1 MGKQNKDNMKLD
13 FKNWLVSE
21 CRSRFYKNFYFGS
34 ETSVSDLK
42 WIAENYHRSDL
53 GDAFYLEIQDEI
65 LSRCLLET
73 NKQPTGRW
81 IYSRIIKPVGQLKAG
96 DDVGVSKPREGTWEV
111 VHLDTNA
118 RAFVSEKELAN
129 YVKSVRDG
137 NTPVMADSIEAL
149 RQVAAT
155 HRATQPQQPQQAQ
168 TQAKPS
174 AAPAKGQKWIYAK
187 TKQDIETIKAD
198 EDVGVVEAENGA
210 WEIWTFGG
218 QRMAATTKSDLP
230 NVVQSVKQDDGK
242 SIYSAPSLAELHDL
256 VEGKLSKGKPNDAD
270 KKKHVLEHEKLSDEQ
285 RRIDARFEQ
294 MMSSKSQD
302 HMMINALAGSGK
314 AQPLDSKI
322 LTPKGWIRMGD
333 IKVNNLVIGRDGK
346 PHKVI
351 GVFPQGMQE
360 VVEVGFMDGS
370 IVECS
375 EDHLWLTECKRE
387 RVYCQQKGI
396 PLFSYG
402 KVLTTKEIAGDLL
415 YRKQPKHYVPM
426 VENVEFASQ
435 LTIIDPYLMG
445 VLLGGG
451 SFRTGCVSYS
461 SEDKEIVESVDR
473 LLPPA
478 LKSRPTG
485 YGCDYRISS
494 GIKGRKNEIVA
505 EIKKLG
511 LWRMGSDNKFVP
523 DIYKFNTVETRAK
536 VLSGLLDTDGEVG
549 THTIF
554 YPTASYRL
562 AKDIKF
568 LVESL
573 GGTGKITHKKTSYT
587 YKGVKKSGKPCY
599 RVYIKISG
607 NPFSL
612 KRKQEKYTP
621 KTKYQPSRVIKSIT
635 SIGKKPCQC
644 IAVDA
649 KDNLYVTENCVVTHN
664 TTMLKHLAWKY
675 GKPGERWLYLVFNT
689 KNKVEAQEK
698 FPTSWV
704 DVRTTNGFLGN
715 LLKSN
720 ENVSRIDQTERMIE
734 VLNKKRNKASEDE
747 DEEEKSPMPR
757 SKMGEIVDG
766 SQFNEVLK
774 KLGIVEDATADAII
788 EKMPI
793 GEYSTT
799 AAKSC
804 AHSIRYMFKEVS
816 QKVAD
821 LAKAYGVDP
830 RKDGN
835 HVKAELEK
843 LFKGYDLDTGLAE
856 IKERIRKYRS
866 SSMVTE
872 VLAALK
878 KVYGFDFMGKNFKD
892 EIAEAA
898 EWLLKASLPKGTTQ
912 TLSFKGM
919 EYDLGSMRDFSDDIW
934 FAAINAHDMHW
945 PHYDVVL
952 ADEVQDFNPCQKL
965 MLEKLHGAG
974 AKIVAVGD
982 PNQAIYRFRGADGDA
997 FHSLGR
1003 TLKELSGDK
1012 DTEHTL
1018 TTNYRSRKGILD
1030 HVNNM
1035 GHVTGLKH
1043 SESKYPNGGGGEVTN
1058 QDKEYGEVFTTL
1070 KKEHEDSKKGGPKMP
1085 ETAFIARTNEPLVQA
1100 ALKMLG
1106 DGVPF
1111 IIVGRD
1117 VSNELMRHIGKVLK
1131 GAKMRD
1137 DSPAIP
1143 HPRAGGRPN
1152 LGVKLEEYQK
1162 KENER
1167 FSSMNSKKAYLQEM
1181 NATSEALYS
1190 ALAAFTGMSRDV
1202 EEMDDR
1208 AHDAMMR
1215 AVAAKPMPTV
1225 KDFKKWLKA
1234 RLGGFDV
1241 QDNEADLRAF
1251 NEKVKKEHPVVLTT
1265 AHKSK
1270 GLEFSR
1276 VYILRD
1282 DQFPHPRA
1290 TKEAD
1295 KLQEENARYVA
1306 YTRAM
1311 DQLHIVK
1318 LKGQPGYRPPGGEE

>member
-1 MGKQNKDNMKLD
+1 MKLD
-13 FKNWLVSE
+13 FKHWLVEE
-21 CRSRFYKNFYFGS
+21 CRSNFYRNFTFDGK
-34 ETSVSDLK
+34 TTLSDLK
-42 WIAENYHRSDL
+42 WIAENHPRSVL

-65 LSRCLLET
+65 LSRCFLET
-73 NKQPTGRW
+73 NKQPAGGRW
-81 IYSRIIKPVGQLKAG
+81 IYGKIVKPVGELKAG

-111 VHLDTNA
+111 VHLDTNK
-118 RAFVSEKELAN
+118 RAFVAEKELAS

-137 NTPVMADSIEAL
+137 NAPVMADTIEAL
-149 RQVAAT
+149 RAVAAS
-155 HRATQPQQPQQAQ
+155 HRTPAAPQQAAPQKQQQ
-168 TQAKPS
+168 TAGS
-174 AAPAKGQKWIYAK
+174 AKGKKWIYAK
-187 TKQDIETIKAD
+187 MKEDLEGLKKG
-198 EDVGVVEAENGA
+198 EDVGVVEADNGA
-210 WEIWTFGG
+210 WEMWSFDG

-230 NVVQSVKQDDGK
+230 NVVQSVKKEDGT
-242 SIYSAPSLAELHDL
+242 SVYFASSLEELHSL
-256 VEGKLSKGKPNDAD
+256 VEDKLTKTGEADQD
-270 KKKHVLEHEKLSDEQ
+270 KKKHVLEHEKLSPEQ
-285 RRIDARFEQ
+285 QAIDARFEK
-294 MMSSKSQD
+294 MISGTGQD

-314 AQPLDSKI
+314 
-322 LTPKGWIRMGD
+322 
-333 IKVNNLVIGRDGK
+333 
-346 PHKVI
+346 
-351 GVFPQGMQE
+351 
-360 VVEVGFMDGS
+360 
-370 IVECS
+370 
-375 EDHLWLTECKRE
+375 
-387 RVYCQQKGI
+387 
-396 PLFSYG
+396 
-402 KVLTTKEIAGDLL
+402 
-415 YRKQPKHYVPM
+415 
-426 VENVEFASQ
+426 
-435 LTIIDPYLMG
+435 
-445 VLLGGG
+445 
-451 SFRTGCVSYS
+451 
-461 SEDKEIVESVDR
+461 
-473 LLPPA
+473 
-478 LKSRPTG
+478 
-485 YGCDYRISS
+485 
-494 GIKGRKNEIVA
+494 
-505 EIKKLG
+505 
-511 LWRMGSDNKFVP
+511 
-523 DIYKFNTVETRAK
+523 
-536 VLSGLLDTDGEVG
+536 
-549 THTIF
+549 
-554 YPTASYRL
+554 
-562 AKDIKF
+562 
-568 LVESL
+568 
-573 GGTGKITHKKTSYT
+573 
-587 YKGVKKSGKPCY
+587 
-599 RVYIKISG
+599 
-607 NPFSL
+607 
-612 KRKQEKYTP
+612 
-621 KTKYQPSRVIKSIT
+621 
-635 SIGKKPCQC
+635 
-644 IAVDA
+644 
-649 KDNLYVTENCVVTHN
+649 

-698 FPTSWV
+698 FPTTWV

-720 ENVSRIDQTERMIE
+720 ENVSRIDQTERLIE
-734 VLNKKRNKASEDE
+734 VLNKKRNKASEDDD
-747 DEEEKSPMPR
+747 DENNNSPMPR

-766 SQFNEVLK
+766 PQFNEVLK
-774 KLGIVEDATADAII
+774 KVGIVEDKDADAVI
-788 EKMPI
+788 EKMPL

-804 AHSIRYMFKEVS
+804 AHSIRYLFKEVA

-830 RKDGN
+830 RKDRS
-835 HVKAELEK
+835 HIKAELEK
-843 LFKGYDLDTGLAE
+843 LFKGYDLDTGLSE
-856 IKERIRKYRS
+856 VKERIRKYRS

-878 KVYGFDFMGKNFKD
+878 KVYGYDFMAKNFKD
-892 EIAEAA
+892 EVAECA

-912 TLSFKGM
+912 TLNFKGFD
-919 EYDLGSMRDFSDDIW
+919 YDLGSLRDFSDDIW

-1030 HVNNM
+1030 HVNSM

-1043 SESKYPNGGGGEVTN
+1043 SESKYPGGGGGEVTN
-1058 QDKEYGEVFTTL
+1058 QDKEYGEIFTTL
-1070 KKEHEDSKKGGPKMP
+1070 KQEHQESKKPGGKKMP

-1117 VSNELMRHIGKVLK
+1117 VSNELMRHINKVLK
-1131 GAKMRD
+1131 TAKMKD

-1143 HPRAGGRPN
+1143 HPRAGSRPN
-1152 LGVKLEEYQK
+1152 LGAKLEEFQK

-1190 ALAAFTGMSRDV
+1190 ALAAFSGMSRDV
-1202 EEMDDR
+1202 EDMDDK

-1215 AVAAKPMPTV
+1215 AVAAKPMPTI

-1241 QDNEADLRAF
+1241 QDNEADLKAF
-1251 NEKVKKEHPVVLTT
+1251 NDRVKKEHPVVLTT

-1270 GLEFSR
+1270 GLEFAR

-1318 LKGQPGYRPPGGEE
+1318 LKGQPGYRDPGGEE